1 MKYQSLDEILEV
13 FKDKTVLVLGDV
25 MVDSYLYGNAKRIS
39 PEAPVPILIAN
50 KREKK
55 LGGAANVA
63 MNVQALG
70 AKPILCSIVGDD
82 KDGAIFEQLLK
93 YEKMPTK
100 GIIKSQNRVTTVKH
114 RILSGSQ
121 HMLRVDYEDTHPI
134 VDLDRKSL
142 LHHIKNLVE
151 ECDLIIF
158 QDYDKGT
165 LDPIVIEETI
175 KLAKKKNIPTAVDP
189 NQRNFLSYKDTTLF
203 KPNLS
208 ELKEG
213 LEIDFDIKN
222 DAEVTDA
229 IRQLAEKVTAKH
241 HLVTLSDK
249 GIFYQ
254 SKGES
259 GKYEALAKKEAF
271 VSGAG
276 DTVISIAGLCLTL
289 DLPLPLIA
297 ELANMGGGIVC
308 RTQGVTPIDSAE
320 LSKEAQSNSI
330 LEKYL

>member
-1 MKYQSLDEILEV
+1 MKYKSLEEILEA
-13 FKDKTVLVLGDV
+13 FKNKTVLVLGDV

-39 PEAPVPILIAN
+39 PEAPVPVLIAN

-82 KDGAIFEQLLK
+82 KDGSIFEQLLK
-93 YEKMPTK
+93 DEKMPTK

-114 RILSGSQ
+114 RVLSGSQ

-142 LHHIKNLVE
+142 LHHIKNLME

-175 KLAKKKNIPTAVDP
+175 KLAKAKNIPTAVDP
-189 NQRNFLSYKDTTLF
+189 NQRNFLSYKNTTLF

-213 LEIDFDIKN
+213 LELDFDVKK
-222 DAEVTDA
+222 DAEVEDA
-229 IRQLAEKVTAKH
+229 IKQLRKKVDAKYQ
-241 HLVTLSDK
+241 LVTLSDK

-254 SKGES
+254 SEKQKGR
-259 GKYEALAKKEAF
+259 YPALAKKQAF

-276 DTVISIAGLCLTL
+276 DTVVSIAGLCLTL

-297 ELANMGGGIVC
+297 ELANVGGGIVC
-308 RTQGVTPIDSAE
+308 RTPGVTPIDIDK
-320 LSKEAQSNSI
+320 LLKEAQSNSI